1 MRGWVS
7 KNGGESRIMKKN
19 TWILLLFVWLG
30 MLAGTLVARSLQD
43 AQSLKFLTRSLPVNW
58 SPSADLIVFS
68 YDFTFSAN
76 ISLLSLIGGA
86 LAIWVYRK
94 M

>member
-1 MRGWVS
+1 MGRQVS
-7 KNGGESRIMKKN
+7 KNGGELRNMKKN

-30 MLAGTLVARSLQD
+30 MLAGTLIAKTLEDVQA
-43 AQSLKFLTRSLPVNW
+43 LKFLTRSLPVHW
-58 SPSADLIVFS
+58 SPSADLVVFS
-68 YDFTFSAN
+68 YDFTFRAN

-86 LAIWVYRK
+86 LAIWIYRK